1 MSGIRGKD
9 TKIEVTVRKA
19 LFARGFRYRLHDP
32 RLPGKPD
39 LVFPRYRAVVFVHGC
54 YWHGHECRLFRLPAT
69 NTAFWQ
75 AKIDGNRVRDMRTR
89 QCLLDAGWRV
99 CVVWEC
105 ALRGSA
111 RLEES
116 EAIRRIAEWLA
127 DPDPPA
133 EMVVS
138 GVDQAALTS
147 HRNDVG

>member
-105 ALRGSA
+105 ALRGASKFSLDDVTDCLCDWLKA
-111 RLEES
+111 KEGSKTLSVYGES
-116 EAIRRIAEWLA
+116 R
-127 DPDPPA
+127 PA
-133 EMVVS
+133 
-138 GVDQAALTS
+138 T
-147 HRNDVG
+147 